1 MWHEAWYREKSK
13 GESLARQGWN
23 KKLLSKEEPPKR
35 KNQFSNTERATQ
47 TKVLLIGLIFFGS
60 QLLST
65 WPLLLYRNLIY
76 CNQAPTKGV
85 RNQRLLFPNGTAPN
99 VRTRSKVVVRNWLKI
114 LQSNIFC
121 TRQSFCAAWLLFT
134 TWGEAIW
141 SGIEVTKAQ
150 FEWYGGVQY
159 YLWEDLL
166 PILYKPFQGFNF
178 AKNNYC
184 LSSWMEKTNQAKLAL
199 SWQHVCW
206 RWWGSYW

>member
-1 MWHEAWYREKSK
+1 MWHEAWYRKK
-13 GESLARQGWN
+13 GKGKSLARQGWN

-85 RNQRLLFPNGTAPN
+85 RNQRLLFPNGTASN
-99 VRTRSKVVVRNWLKI
+99 VRTRSKVVVRSWLKI

-121 TRQSFCAAWLLFT
+121 ARQSFCAARLLFT
-134 TWGEAIW
+134 TWGEAISVKDW
-141 SGIEVTKAQ
+141 SHKGTIWMIWRRSILPLRRPFAHLVQTFSRFQ
-150 FEWYGGVQY
+150 FC
-159 YLWEDLL
+159 
-166 PILYKPFQGFNF
+166 K
-178 AKNNYC
+178 K
-184 LSSWMEKTNQAKLAL
+184 
-199 SWQHVCW
+199 
-206 RWWGSYW
+206 